1 MFKPLQGVRIVDMSH
16 VIAGPMASLYL
27 AQLGA
32 EVIKIESPA
41 GGDVMRSKVSK
52 NQAECFDT
60 PSGFAAFNAGKNS
73 VAVDI
78 RHPEGAEVVRSLAMQ
93 ADVFIENFRP
103 GVVAKYGL
111 GFDDIKEIKSDIIY
125 CSISG
130 FGQSSKWSKR
140 AAYDHVIQALTG
152 MMMTSGDSPDSP
164 PAKVGFPVVDMA
176 TGMIAALSIVS
187 ALRMRDMNGQAQYI
201 DCSMTDASLMLM
213 YPHACSFLTDGIEPE
228 RIGNRGF
235 TGSPGANTY
244 QCLDGWLAIAANTP
258 AQFRKLADLLG
269 LDGLCDNDDIID
281 LKAFNAPTG
290 GFVVA
295 RNEKLAQEV
304 LSAAFAKRAAVDME
318 VALNEVGVPAAR
330 VRTIG
335 EYLSTEHSESNLSPQ
350 SSFDQGPFHMRTPG
364 LGFRS
369 RDWGREASAK
379 APSLGEQTREWL
391 TRLGLEKEHV
401 DSLFERGIVGSQIKN
416 KETSQ

>member
-1 MFKPLQGVRIVDMSH
+1 MFKPLQGVRIIDMSH

-32 EVIKIESPA
+32 EVIKIEAPA
-41 GGDVMRSKVSK
+41 GGDVMRSKASK
-52 NQAECFDT
+52 NQPDCADT
-60 PSGFAAFNAGKNS
+60 PSAFAAFNAGKHS
-73 VAVDI
+73 MAVDI
-78 RHPEGAEVVRSLAMQ
+78 RQPEGAAIVKALAES

-103 GVVAKYGL
+103 GVVRKYGL
-111 GFDDIKEIKSDIIY
+111 GFDEIKKINPDVIY

-130 FGQSSKWSKR
+130 FGQNSKWSKR
-140 AAYDHVIQALTG
+140 GAYDHVIQALTG
-152 MMMTSGDSPDSP
+152 MMMMSGDSPECP

-176 TGMIAALSIVS
+176 TGMIAALAIMG
-187 ALRMRDMNGQAQYI
+187 ALRMRDITGQAQYL

-213 YPHACSFLTDGIEPE
+213 YPHACSFMTDGVEPE

-244 QCLDGWLAIAANTP
+244 QCRDGWLAIAANTP

-269 LDGLCDNDDIID
+269 LDGLCENDAIID
-281 LKAFNAPTG
+281 VQAFNAPSG
-290 GFVVA
+290 GFVIA
-295 RNEKLAQEV
+295 RNEALAQQV
-304 LSAAFAKRAAVDME
+304 LTAAFAQRAAAQME

-335 EYLSTEHSESNLSPQ
+335 EYLSAEHSTSELAPHAD
-350 SSFDQGPFHMRTPG
+350 FDQGPYRMRTPG

-369 RDWGREASAK
+369 GEWAGQQSAK
-379 APSLGEQTREWL
+379 APSLGEQTGQWL
-391 TRLGLEKEHV
+391 EQIGLDKDRV
-401 DSLFERGIVGSQIKN
+401 DSLFERGIVG
-416 KETSQ
+416 

>member
-1 MFKPLQGVRIVDMSH
+1 MIKPLQGVRIVDMSH

-32 EVIKIESPA
+32 EVIKIESPT
-41 GGDVMRSKVSK
+41 GGDVMRSKASK
-52 NQAECFDT
+52 NQVDCFDT
-60 PSGFAAFNAGKNS
+60 PSAFAAFNAGKNS

-78 RHPEGAEVVRSLAMQ
+78 RQPEGADIVRSLARQ
-93 ADVFIENFRP
+93 ADIFIENFRP

-111 GFDDIKEIKSDIIY
+111 GFDDIRKDNPDIVY

-130 FGQSSKWSKR
+130 FGQNSKWSSR
-140 AAYDHVIQALTG
+140 GAYDHVIQALTG
-152 MMMTSGDSPDSP
+152 MMMMSGDSPDSP

-176 TGMIAALSIVS
+176 TGMIAALSMMS
-187 ALRMRDMNGQAQYI
+187 ALRMRDITGDAQYI

-213 YPHACSFLTDGIEPE
+213 YPHACSFLTDGVEPE

-244 QCLDGWLAIAANTP
+244 KCLDGWLAIAANTP

-269 LDGLCDNDDIID
+269 LSGLCENDDIID
-281 LKAFNAPTG
+281 VQAFNAPGG

-295 RNEKLAQEV
+295 RNEALAQEV
-304 LSAAFAKRAAVDME
+304 LSSAFEKRAAAEME
-318 VALNEVGVPAAR
+318 VALNDVGVPAAR
-330 VRTIG
+330 VRSIG
-335 EYLSTEHSESNLSPQ
+335 EYLSTEHSESNLSPHA
-350 SSFDQGPFHMRTPG
+350 SFDQGPFRMRTPG

-369 RDWGREASAK
+369 QDWGNEDSKK
-379 APSLGEQTREWL
+379 APSLGEQTREQL
-391 TRLGLEKEHV
+391 TQLGLDKDRVE
-401 DSLFERGIVGSQIKN
+401 SLFERGIVGSPIKN
-416 KETSQ
+416 KETCQ